1 MSDIQSMLSD
11 AITRLLTDYCT
22 KEVVLASEKGVWA
35 SDLWTALTE
44 AGVTTALAPEDQG
57 GCGLDLAAALR
68 LAGCAAGF
76 TAPIPLGEHYLA
88 CAILAGVGIT
98 HSDGPLT
105 IAPSNLRDQ
114 LVLKR
119 AGTQWHLT
127 GTARRVPWARHC
139 NGVVVSASFEGKD
152 MVALV
157 VPAGYTVR
165 EGANIGGEPRDTL
178 CFDAT
183 LPEDAVAPA
192 ASGSGRFEQHALGAA
207 LRSVQMAS
215 VLAHTLDITVQYG
228 QDRVQFGRAL
238 TKFQAVQHN
247 LAVLASQSAAG
258 NAAADIALDS
268 LQPGI
273 DFFNI
278 AAAKVRSG
286 EAASIGAGL
295 AHQVHGAIG
304 MTLEYELNLSTRR
317 LWSWRDEFGNEAEW
331 AAYVG
336 RKVAAAGA
344 DELWSTITSAGL
356 SNVVSDR
363 SEIGENRT

>member
-1 MSDIQSMLSD
+1 MSDIQNMLLD
-11 AITRLLTDYCT
+11 ATTRLLADYCT

-35 SDLWTALTE
+35 KDLWTALAD

-57 GCGLDLAAALR
+57 GCGIDLAAALR
-68 LAGCAAGF
+68 LAGCAAAF
-76 TAPIPLGEHYLA
+76 SAPVPLGENYLA
-88 CAILAGVGIT
+88 RHILAGVGIPQP
-98 HSDGPLT
+98 DGPLT
-105 IAPSNLRDQ
+105 IAPANLRDQ
-114 LVLKR
+114 LALEKT
-119 AGTQWHLT
+119 GDQWRLT

-139 NGVVVSASFEGKD
+139 TGIVVNASFEGSD

-157 VPAGYTVR
+157 GPAGYSVK

-178 CFDAT
+178 CFDIL
-183 LPEDAVAPA
+183 LPSDVVAP
-192 ASGSGRFEQHALGAA
+192 SIPGSGRFEQHALGAA

-215 VLAHTLDITVQYG
+215 VLAQSLDITVRYG

-268 LQPGI
+268 LEPNI
-273 DFFNI
+273 DLFNI

-331 AAYVG
+331 AGYVG
-336 RKVAAAGA
+336 HKVATAGA
-344 DELWSTITSAGL
+344 DQLWPTITSAGL
-356 SNVVSDR
+356 SNVVQNGA
-363 SEIGENRT
+363 EIRENRT